1 MLLPARPGGSSD
13 SGARRVRAEVPRA
26 ALGPAKRHEPAPADG
41 ENARRPRGRARGR
54 GGRGPSEEAGG
65 AHPRPPIAHQRGESA
80 GRCGL
85 GSELPVLPGFSPTPL
100 AHPPSFRLLW
110 ELETQVPAWET
121 PPGILGSTSLW
132 SECHRPP
139 PFLERAGRKHPGSP
153 SRLPSRFGAERW
165 RIGCASS
172 TRQPNLKVSRSV
184 GARVKSREKETR
196 RFLYWEYH
204 LGHMTKSCLPSLGP
218 LRQESGNATAQ
229 VCCFQLLLDIP

>member
-110 ELETQVPAWET
+110 ELETQVPAWRPHLGFSGPPPCGASVISAAPVFGARGEET
-121 PPGILGSTSLW
+121 PRVSF
-132 SECHRPP
+132 PP
-139 PFLERAGRKHPGSP
+139 TQSVWGGKVEDWLCFLH
-153 SRLPSRFGAERW
+153 
-165 RIGCASS
+165 
-172 TRQPNLKVSRSV
+172 
-184 GARVKSREKETR
+184 
-196 RFLYWEYH
+196 
-204 LGHMTKSCLPSLGP
+204 
-218 LRQESGNATAQ
+218 
-229 VCCFQLLLDIP
+229 

>member
-132 SECHRPP
+132 SECHLGRPRSWSARGGNTP
-139 PFLERAGRKHPGSP
+139 GLLPAYPVGLGRKGGGLAV
-153 SRLPSRFGAERW
+153 LP
-165 RIGCASS
+165 
-172 TRQPNLKVSRSV
+172 P
-184 GARVKSREKETR
+184 
-196 RFLYWEYH
+196 
-204 LGHMTKSCLPSLGP
+204 LGNP
-218 LRQESGNATAQ
+218 
-229 VCCFQLLLDIP
+229 I